1 MKKSILLLFLILAG
15 FRFVLHSETL
25 FSPDKN
31 FRLEFSLTQVGE
43 PQYQLFYKEKTVIL
57 PSKMG
62 FILNNSPAFLN
73 GFSVQKVDT
82 TSFDETWEPVW
93 GEVRQ
98 IRNHYN
104 EMLVTLDQKSTQRTM
119 KIRFRLFDDGLGFR
133 YEFDKQPNLAYFQ
146 INDEVTQFALA

>member
-1 MKKSILLLFLILAG
+1 MKKSILFSFFLLVSSF
-15 FRFVLHSETL
+15 FTLHSEIL
-25 FSPDKN
+25 FSPNNN
-31 FRLEFSLTQVGE
+31 FRLVFTLTQTGE
-43 PQYQLFYKEKTVIL
+43 PQYQLLYKEKTVIL

-82 TSFDETWEPVW
+82 TSFDETWKPVW

-104 EMLVTLDQKSTQRTM
+104 EMLVTLDQKSTQR
-119 KIRFRLFDDGLGFR
+119 I
-133 YEFDKQPNLAYFQ
+133 
-146 INDEVTQFALA
+146 